1 MSGHHRSQLLPPLC
15 RCLQAAEASPEE
27 GGLGSRYAFR
37 QRFYSTLPPTL
48 DNELRVRCPAVGCA
62 VSYPLD
68 VHLPLRLAVSK
79 ASPTTQDNCFCL

>member
-1 MSGHHRSQLLPPLC
+1 MHSGPVSPPAAQGLSSMSGHHRSQLLPPLC

-48 DNELRVRCPAVGCA
+48 DNELRVRFGGRAG
-62 VSYPLD
+62 
-68 VHLPLRLAVSK
+68 
-79 ASPTTQDNCFCL
+79 